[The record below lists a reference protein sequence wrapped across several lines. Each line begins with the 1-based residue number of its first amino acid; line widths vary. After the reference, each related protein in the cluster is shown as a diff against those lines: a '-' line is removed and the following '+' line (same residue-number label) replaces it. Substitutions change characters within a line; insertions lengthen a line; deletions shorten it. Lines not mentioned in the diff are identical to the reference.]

1 MAFIVDFYLF
11 SLFPPSLLL
20 LETALHAH
28 AIVPL
33 SSPKCSSL
41 VMARFSRYLQYLTM
55 LVSPTTPVTHR
66 DDVVREGS
74 LRCNIPQ
81 MRSIFLSELQSMSRF
96 DEQQDD
102 AAATSASAGSA
113 RVK

>member
-20 LETALHAH
+20 LDTALHAH

-41 VMARFSRYLQYLTM
+41 VMARFSRYLVRREASLLISM
-55 LVSPTTPVTHR
+55 PVHSSR
-66 DDVVREGS
+66 LDSKGNKHVD
-74 LRCNIPQ
+74 
-81 MRSIFLSELQSMSRF
+81 RSIKISALNLYEQVILSLSSN
-96 DEQQDD
+96 
-102 AAATSASAGSA
+102 T
-113 RVK
+113 